1 MRNWVEIDDDVHGTY
16 KTNTYIK
23 YKTTMLDTSLC
34 NCSDAYILIK
44 ITFTVFSESVST
56 ASRQMKEISK
66 QYLKIA
72 HQLLIP

>member
-1 MRNWVEIDDDVHGTY
+1 
-16 KTNTYIK
+16 
-23 YKTTMLDTSLC
+23 MLDTSLC